1 MAGCGASVEH
11 VSTTSRKV
19 TALVRWGISAWVLA
33 AIVTQIWSEVANN
46 AFFPERYFSYFTI
59 QSSLINIVAFAAGGY
74 LAWTTAKDTR
84 LFTIVRVSVFSYAI
98 VTGVVYNALLRNIPY
113 DGYEPPAWCNEST
126 HVLVPI
132 VIVLEWL
139 FASGR
144 ISLRI
149 RAMWWALLYPL
160 AWVAFTVVR
169 GMLTGWWPYPFL
181 EPDGPNGVGGVIAY
195 ILGIATFMS
204 INAFIALVIARV
216 WATLRKQP
224 LHP

>member
-1 MAGCGASVEH
+1 ML
-11 VSTTSRKV
+11 VSTTSRKI

-46 AFFPERYFSYFTI
+46 AFYPEKYFSYFTI
-59 QSSLINIVAFAAGGY
+59 QSSLINIVAFAFGGY
-74 LAWTTAKDTR
+74 FAWTTVRDTR

-98 VTGVVYNALLRNIPY
+98 VTGVVYNLLLRNIPSE
-113 DGYEPPAWCNEST
+113 GYEPPAWCNEST
-126 HVLVPI
+126 HVWVPV

-144 ISLRI
+144 MSLRI

-160 AWVAFTVVR
+160 AWVGFTVIR
-169 GMLTGWWPYPFL
+169 GMITGWWPYPFL
-181 EPDGPNGVGGVIAY
+181 EPDGPNGVGGVVAY

-204 INAFIALVIARV
+204 INAFVALLIARI
-216 WATLRKQP
+216 WAKLRKHE
-224 LHP
+224 LHT